1 MMSRTRQS
9 VSLQLRVNNI
19 QYDKLLGSS
28 SVLAEFETAIKAA
41 IATSAG
47 EEISPSHVS
56 LQLSAGSV
64 IVTATISPP
73 EGVDAAR
80 TSHVLSTA
88 SATMTSQIALTIRQV
103 VSIEDVSTGAIG
115 VSLAKAPVVQKNHP
129 AHENRSEDSQ
139 VVVIAVAAGAGALFL
154 VLLCLSV
161 FLCCRLRTAKKRM
174 PELNQSQKIAT
185 SAATTAVM
193 GSPMQE
199 GKQDLDSVPGA
210 MYATPGSNDAVAVGY
225 PITEKA

>member
-1 MMSRTRQS
+1 MMGRTRQS

-28 SVLAEFETAIKAA
+28 SVLAEFKTAIKAV
-41 IATSAG
+41 IANSAG

-103 VSIEDVSTGAIG
+103 VGIEDVSTGTID
-115 VSLAKAPVVQKNHP
+115 VRLAKAPVVQKHHG
-129 AHENRSEDSQ
+129 AHKNRSEDTQ
-139 VVVIAVAAGAGALFL
+139 VIMVAVGAGAGALVL

-161 FLCCRLRTAKKRM
+161 FLCRRLRTAKKQM
-174 PELNQSQKIAT
+174 PEDNQSQKT
-185 SAATTAVM
+185 TLATTAVM

-199 GKQDLDSVPGA
+199 GKQDLDSVQGA
-210 MYATPGSNDAVAVGY
+210 MYATPGSNDAVAVGF
-225 PITEKA
+225 PINEKV